1 MDLDEALQLPE
12 ELYIANKYQ
21 VSFDENG
28 TIQRIYA
35 FIYGKNEA
43 GEKKTYLIDY
53 DADSSNDM
61 TVWIDGN
68 VNGEYSDDMRLSPM
82 IEILNNSDW
91 TSQVEA
97 WAETFEEQQIYEIL
111 YMGRRSFSSEEG
123 LQYISGDADGDGT
136 ETGTGNF
143 TQLRSGGEIV
153 GFEVSLHIPDLNSVT
168 PVRYI
173 MEPEY
178 VSQQELKQENTMQ
191 QVEDAKDTCLLYT
204 SDAADD

>member
-1 MDLDEALQLPE
+1 
-12 ELYIANKYQ
+12 
-21 VSFDENG
+21 
-28 TIQRIYA
+28 
-35 FIYGKNEA
+35 
-43 GEKKTYLIDY
+43 
-53 DADSSNDM
+53 M

-136 ETGTGNF
+136 ETGTSNF

-168 PVRYI
+168 PIRYI

-191 QVEDAKDTCLLYT
+191 QVEDAKDTESWTVDQSDGTMYFFLDENNGWRLVIT
-204 SDAADD
+204 DAAAEADFM

>member
-1 MDLDEALQLPE
+1 MEKMRLE
-12 ELYIANKYQ
+12 
-21 VSFDENG
+21 
-28 TIQRIYA
+28 R
-35 FIYGKNEA
+35 
-43 GEKKTYLIDY
+43 KKTYLIDY

-191 QVEDAKDTCLLYT
+191 QVEDAKDTESWT
-204 SDAADD
+204 VDQSDGTMYFFFR